1 MIEHLKENM
10 NQSMISGFTISRFAQ
25 PEEVAS
31 LIAFLLGGE
40 SKYIT
45 GSVYAID
52 GGYLA

>member
-1 MIEHLKENM
+1 MSEHIKVNM
-10 NQSMISGFTISRFAQ
+10 NQSMILGLPTSRFAQ
-25 PEEVAS
+25 PEEIAS

-40 SKYIT
+40 SIYIT